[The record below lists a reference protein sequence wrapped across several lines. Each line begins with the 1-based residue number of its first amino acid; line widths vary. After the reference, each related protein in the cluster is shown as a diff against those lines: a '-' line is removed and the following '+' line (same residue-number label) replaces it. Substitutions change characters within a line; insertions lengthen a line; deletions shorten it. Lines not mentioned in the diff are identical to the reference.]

1 MYFLPCV
8 GVIDKLSTIP
18 PTCVISLLEM
28 PMFTDFERFQRFIIA
43 IALIVLAL
51 DLFYWRP

>member
-1 MYFLPCV
+1 MGAQLVGLPLVLFL
-8 GVIDKLSTIP
+8 
-18 PTCVISLLEM
+18 LLEM
-28 PMFTDFERFQRFIIA
+28 PMFSDFERFERFIIA